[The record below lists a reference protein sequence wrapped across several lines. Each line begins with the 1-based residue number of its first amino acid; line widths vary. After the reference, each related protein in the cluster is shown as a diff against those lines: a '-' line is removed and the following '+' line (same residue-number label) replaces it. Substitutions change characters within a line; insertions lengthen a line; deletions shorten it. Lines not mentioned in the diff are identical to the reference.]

1 MSAFEEDSSFRC
13 CHVSCKRIK
22 TNSYQF
28 IYANKIKK
36 IKLQPDVITDD
47 IVYNVYVPQNSP
59 WKTLCR
65 FVYPDNDSN
74 TITIPIICD
83 TDLFLATNTTL
94 FTMCGITV
102 NSAWNL
108 LDEDIFYSDTD
119 SDDSYNDCNNGIDN
133 PPNDLESKVYEK
145 EDNNEE
151 DSVQEEDNTAS
162 ELDNNKKV
170 EEDLVETDNP
180 PQ

>member
-1 MSAFEEDSSFRC
+1 MSAFDEDSSFRC

-47 IVYNVYVPQNSP
+47 IVYCVYVPQNSP

-65 FVYPDNDSN
+65 FVYPDNETN

-83 TDLFLATNTTL
+83 TDLFLAANTTL

-102 NSAWNL
+102 NAAWNL
-108 LDEDIFYSDTD
+108 LDEEIFYSDTD
-119 SDDSYNDCNNGIDN
+119 SDDSIDDCDNDEEKESEVNENYN
-133 PPNDLESKVYEK
+133 

-151 DSVQEEDNTAS
+151 DSVQDEGNTAS
-162 ELDNNKKV
+162 EVK
-170 EEDLVETDNP
+170 EDFVKTDNSLL
-180 PQ
+180 